1 MSFFDNTKRVFLVA
15 KKPSWKEWLGLAKVV
30 GLGIVL
36 VGALGF
42 IIMLL
47 MYVFYSPL

>member
-1 MSFFDNTKRVFLVA
+1 MSFTENTKRIFLVA
-15 KKPSWKEWLGLAKVV
+15 RKPTWKEFWNLSKVV

-36 VGALGF
+36 IGALGF

-47 MYVFYSPL
+47 MYIFYSPM